1 MLHLAVV
8 SLLKKKCCML
18 FQILMFL
25 QIFHYHIEQVRL
37 YLASHQKRKIINFPE
52 NLPFLVR
59 TCGVPTIKNV
69 MRNLTLN
76 PGERALFRCKVDMKC
91 MVSYIQWYHEMTN
104 GQLLLSFE
112 KSEITWKMCS
122 FKYGEK
128 NTTILSPRISC
139 YPAQNDILNL
149 YFICRKCE
157 AATHWSNGRN
167 SIQLH
172 DKQGQSRI

>member
-1 MLHLAVV
+1 M
-8 SLLKKKCCML
+8 
-18 FQILMFL
+18 
-25 QIFHYHIEQVRL
+25 
-37 YLASHQKRKIINFPE
+37 
-52 NLPFLVR
+52 
-59 TCGVPTIKNV
+59 PTIKNV

-139 YPAQNDILNL
+139 YRVTLLRMIF
-149 YFICRKCE
+149 FISQSLISISTAGSVRLLRTG
-157 AATHWSNGRN
+157 ATAGTPYSYMINKVRYMAIFTN
-167 SIQLH
+167 I
-172 DKQGQSRI
+172 